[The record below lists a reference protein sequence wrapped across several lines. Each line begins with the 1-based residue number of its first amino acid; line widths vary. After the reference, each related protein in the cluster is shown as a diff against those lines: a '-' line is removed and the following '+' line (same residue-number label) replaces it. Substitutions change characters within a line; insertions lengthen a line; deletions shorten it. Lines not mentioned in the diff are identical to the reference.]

1 MPERDPARR
10 AVVTG
15 LGAVMPIGNDFP
27 TFWSNLVAGNTG
39 TRRIQ
44 SFDPSAFEVQ
54 IAAEVL
60 DFDPTVAMEPKMAR
74 RMSRFIH
81 FAMAAGKEAVAD
93 AGIDFAAMTQEER
106 DRVGVVVN
114 TGGGGIEQI
123 IDGTHIHD
131 TKGPRFVSAFAIP
144 ALSGSM
150 GAAMLSMEYGL
161 TGPVMTQVA
170 ACATSVIAFHDALRL
185 IRSGECDVVLAG
197 GSEAP
202 VWPMGVA
209 ALSNMGALSKR
220 NDSPETASRPFDA
233 TRDGFVLGEG
243 GGVVVVESL
252 EHARDRGATPIAEII
267 GGALTADAFH
277 ISAPEPTGRGQARA
291 MTQAL
296 RHAEVDAGRGRLHRR
311 PRHVDVAQRRHR
323 DPGDQGGLRRSRLQG
338 RDQLAEVDDRPPRRR
353 RRDRQRARRHRLDPR
368 PGDPADGQPA
378 HAGPRVRP
386 RLRAAR
392 RAQGE
397 GRDGR
402 ASTGSASAARTRW
415 RSSGRS
421 STSDLGPADGR
432 SVRLAERAAL
442 VGLDRGD
449 VRRRATGPRPRTR
462 SRSGRGRTR

>member
-1 MPERDPARR
+1 VPEQDPARR
-10 AVVTG
+10 AVITG

-27 TFWSNLVAGNTG
+27 TYWANLQAAVTG
-39 TRRIQ
+39 TRTIQ
-44 SFDPSAFEVQ
+44 SFDASAHEVR

-60 DFDPTVAMEPKMAR
+60 DFDPTRFMDAKMAR

-93 AGIDFAAMTQEER
+93 SGIDFAAMDEDQR

-123 IDGTHIHD
+123 IDGTHVHD
-131 TKGPRFVSAFAIP
+131 QKGPRFVSPFAVP

-150 GAAMLSMEYGL
+150 GAAMLSMEWGL

-185 IRSGECDVVLAG
+185 IRAGECDVVLAG

-202 VWPMGVA
+202 IWPMGVA
-209 ALSNMGALSKR
+209 ALANMTALSKR
-220 NDSPETASRPFDA
+220 NDDPASASRPFDA

-252 EHARDRGATPIAEII
+252 QHARDRGATPIAEIL

-296 RHAEVDAGRGRLHRR
+296 RHSEVAPDEVDYIVAHGTATPLNDVTETRAIKAAYGAHAHKVAISSPKSMIGHLVGAAGIASAL
-311 PRHVDVAQRRHR
+311 A
-323 DPGDQGGLRRSRLQG
+323 GLG
-338 RDQLAEVDDRPPRRR
+338 AIRDQVIPPTANLHTPDPDCDLDYVPLVKREARVDTVAIDGFGFGGQNAVTIFRRLT
-353 RRDRQRARRHRLDPR
+353 DA
-368 PGDPADGQPA
+368 
-378 HAGPRVRP
+378 
-386 RLRAAR
+386 
-392 RAQGE
+392 
-397 GRDGR
+397 
-402 ASTGSASAARTRW
+402 
-415 RSSGRS
+415 
-421 STSDLGPADGR
+421 
-432 SVRLAERAAL
+432 
-442 VGLDRGD
+442 
-449 VRRRATGPRPRTR
+449 
-462 SRSGRGRTR
+462 